1 MNKDAR
7 HASAAS
13 NGAVEEIVTRAEFK
27 ASVRS
32 WAVRLD
38 VQPALVRI
46 APMRT
51 KWASCSA
58 GGRLTFDRGLLTQP
72 ADLRREAVVH
82 ELLHL
87 KVPNHGPL
95 FRALLRA
102 ALAPAPSMTEP
113 SEELSV
119 VR

>member
-1 MNKDAR
+1 VIKDAR
-7 HASAAS
+7 HASAA
-13 NGAVEEIVTRAEFK
+13 NNFAGEEIVTSSEFK
-27 ASVRS
+27 TLVHS

-38 VQPALVRI
+38 VQPALIRI

-58 GGRLTFDRGLLTQP
+58 GGRLTFDRGLLAQP
-72 ADLRREAVVH
+72 ADFRREAVVH

-102 ALAPAPSMTEP
+102 ALAPAPSMAESSGKLP
-113 SEELSV
+113 GP
-119 VR
+119 

>member
-13 NGAVEEIVTRAEFK
+13 NGAVEEIVTRSEFK

-32 WAVRLD
+32 WAMRLD

-58 GGRLTFDRGLLTQP
+58 GGRLTFDRALLAQST
-72 ADLRREAVVH
+72 DFRREAVVH

-102 ALAPAPSMTEP
+102 ALAAAPPMAEP
-113 SEELSV
+113 SEEMQA
-119 VR
+119 